1 MKRIAATEDPEDAV
15 EGTSVLCSFADEIT
29 ENLVNLTFATS
40 AQCLPASNVALGGPP
55 RSGYQCGSPEIH
67 AAAAKHRR
75 IAMEKMTGTQKK

>member
-29 ENLVNLTFATS
+29 ENLENLTFATS
-40 AQCLPASNVALGGPP
+40 AQCLPASSVALGCP
-55 RSGYQCGSPEIH
+55 RSGYECGSPEIH